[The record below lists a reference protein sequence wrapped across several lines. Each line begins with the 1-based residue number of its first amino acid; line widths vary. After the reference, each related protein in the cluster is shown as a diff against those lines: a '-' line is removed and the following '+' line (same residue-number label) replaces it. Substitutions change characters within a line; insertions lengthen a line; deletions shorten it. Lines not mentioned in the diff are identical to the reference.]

1 MGSSRF
7 DATDWASYSSSVS
20 SAPRSTIF
28 RSVGMD
34 DSLDPSKITFRES
47 VDSDINPNS
56 TPVIIGV
63 DETGSMGSLA
73 EKIIKHGL
81 GVVMTGIYD
90 RKPVTD
96 PHILIAGIGDSV
108 CDIAPLQITQFEAD
122 VKAITSQ
129 VEKIYLEGGGGGN
142 NGESYPLLWYFA
154 AHKTKCDAIT
164 KRKRK
169 GYLFTVGD
177 ENPLRVISKSEI
189 KKVFGD
195 DVQEDIDIADL
206 LSVVQKNWEVFHI
219 VVETL
224 ATEHQNAINNWKKV
238 LGQRVIVVPSE
249 DHLAEVIVSTM
260 QIIEGEDANK
270 VASSW
275 DGKTSIVVK
284 NAIKGLSKK
293 SSENEDLVRL

>member
-28 RSVGMD
+28 RSAGMD
-34 DSLDPSKITFRES
+34 DSLDPSKIAFRES
-47 VDSDINPNS
+47 VDSDVNPNS

-177 ENPLRVISKSEI
+177 ENPLRNISKSEI

-195 DVQEDIDIADL
+195 DIQEDINISDL
-206 LSVVQKNWEVFHI
+206 LAIVQKNWEVFHI
-219 VVETL
+219 VVKTS
-224 ATEHQNAINNWKKV
+224 ATEQQDAINNWKKV